1 MNELRFQRPMASDT
15 LRRLLFS
22 LALLALAG
30 PLLAQPAAQ
39 LGQVDFPVSCNEAA
53 TAHFDRGIAQLHSFG
68 YSQARR
74 SFEMASL
81 ADPGCAM
88 AQWGVAM
95 THLHP
100 LWTPP
105 DRSALESGFAAASR
119 AAAVG
124 APTAREMAYIT
135 AIGEYYADHETL
147 DHDARIARYSARM
160 EALGDDHPNDA
171 EAHIFYALSLIAV
184 APADD
189 TTFASQRKAAEIL
202 EPLVAD
208 HPDHPP
214 GAPGRGPPRSSRH
227 HTLHHPRLRLA
238 GPGGVGDGCCPPLR
252 GDRAGLRSRAS
263 HALSHLHSAR
273 DVG

>member
-1 MNELRFQRPMASDT
+1 MKLESEESRMNESRLQRSTAPAM
-15 LRRLLFS
+15 LRRLLVS
-22 LALLALAG
+22 LVPFALAG

-105 DRSALESGFAAASR
+105 DRSALESGSAAADR
-119 AAAVG
+119 AAEVG
-124 APTAREMAYIT
+124 APTAREMAYVF

-160 EALGDDHPNDA
+160 KALRDDYPNDA
-171 EAHIFYALSLIAV
+171 EAHILYALSLIAV

-189 TTFASQRKAAEIL
+189 TTFASQRKAAEI
-202 EPLVAD
+202 PT
-208 HPDHPP
+208 PII
-214 GAPGRGPPRSSRH
+214 
-227 HTLHHPRLRLA
+227 
-238 GPGGVGDGCCPPLR
+238 
-252 GDRAGLRSRAS
+252 RAS
-263 HALSHLHSAR
+263 HTTSSTPTTRRPWRSWGWMPPAATRRSRLPPLTRVTCPPTSSPGSGCGTKRLPPT
-273 DVG
+273 